1 MDIQKQVNSLLYKL
15 AVLACVI
22 SFPANAGLD
31 DDLIILA
38 KEAHSMFPV
47 DVPFSMPKVVFEEP
61 KDMYERV
68 CGTKC
73 PPGLRI
79 IGMYRAN
86 TLTLRKDFNGQNN
99 FDSSYF
105 IHEMIHHF
113 QEAAENLH
121 EIHEEETCE
130 SRFQLEMQAYLI
142 QNQWLMKRGQGI
154 PMRVIN
160 ELSRASSYGCMNQ
173 KD

>member
-1 MDIQKQVNSLLYKL
+1 MDIKKQVNSLLIKL
-15 AVLACVI
+15 AVLACFV
-22 SFPANAGLD
+22 SFPAKAAMD

-47 DVPFSMPKVVFEEP
+47 DVPFSMPKVNFEDP
-61 KDMYERV
+61 KDMYNRV
-68 CGTKC
+68 CGGKC
-73 PPGLRI
+73 PVGLRI

-86 TLTLRKDFNGQNN
+86 VLTLRKDFNPQND

-105 IHEMIHHF
+105 IHEMVHHF
-113 QEAAENLH
+113 QEVAENVH
-121 EIHEEETCE
+121 GIHDEETCE

-142 QNQWLMKRGQGI
+142 QNQWLMRRGQGI